1 MSRSIWEKAKKLAD
15 QKQVVLGNVEMGYSS
30 WYGDSKLILHAE
42 GRYLTKGNDGYAV
55 RILCS
60 KDRVEK
66 IQKKLKKLK
75 KTVDKSFTMR

>member
-1 MSRSIWEKAKKLAD
+1 MSSPGWENGKRLAE
-15 QKQVVLGNVEMGYSS
+15 QKQIVLDDIQTGYLG

-55 RILCS
+55 QILCS

-66 IQKKLKKLK
+66 IQKRLKKFK

>member
-1 MSRSIWEKAKKLAD
+1 MSRSIWEKGKKLAD

-55 RILCS
+55 RVLCS

-66 IQKKLKKLK
+66 IQKKIEKSSKKLL
-75 KTVDKSFTMR
+75 TNLSL